1 MVKCNDTKYI
11 GDVISHDGKNTK
23 NIQKRISAGM
33 ATITSIMIIL
43 NETSLGM
50 FYFTIAMI
58 LRETILI
65 SSMLLNVEVWTNITK
80 TEINNWRWSRKL

>member
-1 MVKCNDTKYI
+1 
-11 GDVISHDGKNTK
+11 
-23 NIQKRISAGM
+23 M

-58 LRETILI
+58 LRETILM

-80 TEINNWRWSRKL
+80 SEINKLEMVEKIMIRQFIGSDRDWTSHPSGCSIS